1 MNERAMHR
9 TPGRMGYLMQRSVA
23 AVALC
28 LLPAL
33 VQSVSAQMQLT
44 EKEIADGW
52 IMLFDGETTFGWK
65 IDGEAEV
72 EDGKLIL
79 GGDDETTAVTT
90 AAFRYF
96 DLRIDYKVEDD
107 EPMLIVGEL
116 EVSLPKDADSIEFS
130 LPEEFEDVTKAS
142 PIRIEVPE
150 DSKLVIEIAALKPR
164 ALTSIFNGRNLDGWK
179 VLPDRKSVYSVTD
192 DGYLNVKNGNGQIET
207 EGTWDDFV
215 LQLDIISNGDHL
227 NSGVFFRGEPG
238 GFWTGYES
246 QIRNQWVT
254 DVVLKDGAE
263 HRGSYTEKNG
273 RVELQICEVDGRQV
287 RLTDKRMTFEKGQI
301 ADVVHHRDLPVDF
314 GTGGLYSYVP
324 ARRVIPNDREWF
336 TKTIVANGNHLAVWV
351 NGYETA
357 EFTDTRERGTN
368 ARTNQRLEAGTI
380 SLQGH
385 DPTTDLS
392 FRRIRIAP
400 LHE

>member
-1 MNERAMHR
+1 MSERAVQQGI
-9 TPGRMGYLMQRSVA
+9 PGNGRSVRWCVPV
-23 AVALC
+23 VALS
-28 LLPAL
+28 L
-33 VQSVSAQMQLT
+33 VMGWGQAARAQAELT
-44 EKEIADGW
+44 KKEVADGW

-65 IDGEAEV
+65 IDDDAEV
-72 EDGKLIL
+72 EDGELIL

-90 AAFRYF
+90 AQFRYF
-96 DLRIDYKVEDD
+96 DLRIDYKVKGD
-107 EPMLIVGEL
+107 EPKLVVGEF
-116 EVSLPKDADSIEFS
+116 EVSIPKDADVLEFEV
-130 LPEEFEDVTKAS
+130 PEDFEDVKTAS

-150 DSKLVIEIAALKPR
+150 DSQLSIEAAVLKPR
-164 ALTSIFNGRNLDGWK
+164 GLASIFNGRNLDGWK
-179 VLPDRKSVYSVTD
+179 VLPDHKSVYSVTP

-227 NSGVFFRGEPG
+227 NSGVFIRGEPG

-254 DVVLKDGAE
+254 DVELKDGTK
-263 HRGSYTEKNG
+263 HRGSYTEKDDK
-273 RVELQICEVDGRQV
+273 VELQICKVDGKKVQ
-287 RLTDKRMTFEKGQI
+287 LTNERMTFEKDQI

-314 GTGGLYSYVP
+314 GTGGLYFYFP
-324 ARRVIPNDREWF
+324 ARRVIPNDREWS
-336 TKTIVANGNHLAVWV
+336 TKTIVANGNHLAVWI
-351 NGYETA
+351 NGYQTA

-392 FRRIRIAP
+392 FRKIRIAP

>member
-1 MNERAMHR
+1 MSERLKQQAR
-9 TPGRMGYLMQRSVA
+9 ERIGQRNPRWIPLVAFCLAIALPGTAR
-23 AVALC
+23 
-28 LLPAL
+28 
-33 VQSVSAQMQLT
+33 AQIVLT
-44 EKEIADGW
+44 DEQIADGW
-52 IMLFDGETTFGWK
+52 IRLFDGETTYGWK
-65 IDGEAEV
+65 IDGEAEI
-72 EDGKLIL
+72 EDGTLVL
-79 GGDDETTAVTT
+79 GDDDPTTATT
-90 AAFRYF
+90 NAHFRYF
-96 DLRIDYKVEDD
+96 DLQIDYEVDGD
-107 EPMLIVGEL
+107 EPKLIVGEL
-116 EVSLPKDADSIEFS
+116 EVSIPEDADSLE
-130 LPEEFEDVTKAS
+130 LPISEDLEDITKAT

-150 DSKLVIEIAALKPR
+150 DSEFVIKAALLKPR
-164 ALTSIFNGRNLDGWK
+164 GLKSIFNGRNLDGWK

-192 DGYLNVKNGNGQIET
+192 EGYLNVKNGNGQIET

-246 QIRNQWVT
+246 QIRNEWLT
-254 DVVLKDGAE
+254 DVVLQNGTK
-263 HRGSYTEKNG
+263 HSGSYTETDGN
-273 RVELQICEVDGRQV
+273 VVLQICEVDGARV
-287 RLTDKRMTFEKGQI
+287 RPTNKRMTFEKDQI
-301 ADVVHHRDLPVDF
+301 EDVVHHRDKPVDF

-336 TKTIVANGNHLAVWV
+336 TKTVVAHGNHMAVWV
-351 NGYETA
+351 NGYQTA